1 MATGNRTLKL
11 SILADVDDL
20 KKKLGEADKA
30 VENNSSKIADFGKKA
45 ALAFAA
51 VGAAATAF
59 AIQAVKNAAQ
69 DEAAQR
75 KLEETI
81 RASTKATE
89 AQTKAVADYIDQ
101 TSIAVGITDDELRP
115 AFSRLV
121 RSTNDVEEAQ
131 KLLNLALDITA
142 ATGKPLEAVT
152 NALGK
157 AYDGNLTSL
166 GRLGL
171 GIDQSILKTK
181 DFDLVY
187 KNLAGTFG
195 NFAENEAQTTEAQF
209 RRIQI
214 AIDEAKE
221 TIGAALLPILETLLK
236 YITTFIIPLFDKM
249 SDALAGKN
257 GFGGSMSQVISII
270 RSVAIPV
277 FDAMKVAFDQIKKT
291 VDENREGLQDFI
303 DIAKALAPIF
313 GTVLVEGIK
322 IAVAQIS
329 ILIDVLGKVAS
340 IIKDILNGVINQIN
354 LVIRGINL
362 IKPGQD
368 IPYIGNI
375 GTATASTSSYRAGE
389 RGLPTISTATAQTQ
403 PTVINNISVQAIDP
417 EGAARAVQKVL
428 VDSSAR
434 STPTFG
440 GGFGIV
446 FQ

>member
-11 SILADVDDL
+11 SILADVDEL
-20 KKKLGEADKA
+20 KKSLGDANKSVESSADKI
-30 VENNSSKIADFGKKA
+30 SDFGKKA

-59 AIQAVKNAAQ
+59 AVQAVKNAAQ

-89 AQTKAVADYIDQ
+89 AQTKAVANYIDE
-101 TSIAVGITDDELRP
+101 TSIAIGITDDELRP
-115 AFSRLV
+115 AFARLV

-187 KNLAGTFG
+187 KDLARTFG
-195 NFAENEAQTTEAQF
+195 NFAENEAETTEAQF

-221 TIGAALLPILETLLK
+221 SIGAALLPAVNQLTAFLLASAVPALNQFIAGLTGSGLAADEAETSAFNFGESIRTAGLK
-236 YITTFIIPLFDKM
+236 IIEAKDTLIEIGKVIAFVFVATKVYEYITALTALVATFKAIQAAATAAGVAGAFATGGINIAAGAV
-249 SDALAGKN
+249 ALAGAGIATGIAN
-257 GFGGSMSQVISII
+257 SAISGGN
-270 RSVAIPV
+270 A
-277 FDAMKVAFDQIKKT
+277 
-291 VDENREGLQDFI
+291 
-303 DIAKALAPIF
+303 
-313 GTVLVEGIK
+313 
-322 IAVAQIS
+322 
-329 ILIDVLGKVAS
+329 
-340 IIKDILNGVINQIN
+340 
-354 LVIRGINL
+354 
-362 IKPGQD
+362 
-368 IPYIGNI
+368 
-375 GTATASTSSYRAGE
+375 ATNMGA
-389 RGLPTISTATAQTQ
+389 STATAAQLAAGAARAGT
-403 PTVINNISVQAIDP
+403 TVNNITVQAVDS
-417 EGAARAVQKVL
+417 EGAARAVAKVL
-428 VDSSAR
+428 NNSASR
-434 STPTFG
+434 SVPQLYNNGIKG
-440 GGFGIV
+440 G
-446 FQ
+446 

>member
-11 SILADVDDL
+11 SILADVDEL
-20 KKKLGEADKA
+20 KKSLGDANKSVESSADKI
-30 VENNSSKIADFGKKA
+30 SDFGKKA

-59 AIQAVKNAAQ
+59 AVQAVKNAAQ

-89 AQTKAVADYIDQ
+89 AQTKAVGNYIDA

-121 RSTNDVEEAQ
+121 RSTNDVQEAQ

-142 ATGKPLEAVT
+142 ATGKPLEAVA

-195 NFAENEAQTTEAQF
+195 NFAENEAKTTEAQF

-221 TIGAALLPILETLLK
+221 SIGAALLPAVNQLTGFLLASAVPALNQFIAGLTGSGLAADEAQTSAFNFGESIRNAGIKIIEAKDTLIEIGK
-236 YITTFIIPLFDKM
+236 VIAFVFVATKVYEYITALTALVATFRAIQAAATAAGVAGAFATGGINIAAGAV
-249 SDALAGKN
+249 ALAGAGIATGIAN
-257 GFGGSMSQVISII
+257 SAISGGN
-270 RSVAIPV
+270 A
-277 FDAMKVAFDQIKKT
+277 
-291 VDENREGLQDFI
+291 
-303 DIAKALAPIF
+303 
-313 GTVLVEGIK
+313 
-322 IAVAQIS
+322 
-329 ILIDVLGKVAS
+329 
-340 IIKDILNGVINQIN
+340 
-354 LVIRGINL
+354 
-362 IKPGQD
+362 
-368 IPYIGNI
+368 
-375 GTATASTSSYRAGE
+375 ATNMGA
-389 RGLPTISTATAQTQ
+389 STATAAQLAAGAARAGT
-403 PTVINNISVQAIDP
+403 TVNNITVQAVDS
-417 EGAARAVQKVL
+417 EGAARAVAKVL
-428 VDSSAR
+428 NNSASR
-434 STPTFG
+434 SVPQLYNN
-440 GGFGIV
+440 GIKGN
-446 FQ
+446 

>member
-11 SILADVDDL
+11 SILADVDEL
-20 KKKLGEADKA
+20 KKSLGDANKSVESSADKI
-30 VENNSSKIADFGKKA
+30 SDFGKKA

-59 AIQAVKNAAQ
+59 AVQAVKNAAQ

-89 AQTKAVADYIDQ
+89 AQTKAVANYIDE
-101 TSIAVGITDDELRP
+101 TSIAIGITDDELRP
-115 AFSRLV
+115 AFARLV

-187 KNLAGTFG
+187 KDLARTFG
-195 NFAENEAQTTEAQF
+195 NFAENEAETTEAQF

-221 TIGAALLPILETLLK
+221 SIGAALLPAVNQLTAFLLASAVPALNQFIAGLTGSGLAADEAETSAFNFGESIRTAGLK
-236 YITTFIIPLFDKM
+236 IIEAKDTLIEIGKVIAFVFVATKVYEYITALTALVATFRAIQAAATAAGVAGAFATGGINIAAGAV
-249 SDALAGKN
+249 ALAGAGIATGIAN
-257 GFGGSMSQVISII
+257 SAISGGN
-270 RSVAIPV
+270 A
-277 FDAMKVAFDQIKKT
+277 
-291 VDENREGLQDFI
+291 
-303 DIAKALAPIF
+303 
-313 GTVLVEGIK
+313 
-322 IAVAQIS
+322 
-329 ILIDVLGKVAS
+329 
-340 IIKDILNGVINQIN
+340 
-354 LVIRGINL
+354 
-362 IKPGQD
+362 
-368 IPYIGNI
+368 
-375 GTATASTSSYRAGE
+375 ATNMGA
-389 RGLPTISTATAQTQ
+389 STATAAQLAAGAARAGT
-403 PTVINNISVQAIDP
+403 TVNNITVQAVDS
-417 EGAARAVQKVL
+417 EGAARAVAKVL
-428 VDSSAR
+428 NNSASR
-434 STPTFG
+434 SVPQLYNNGIKG
-440 GGFGIV
+440 G
-446 FQ
+446 

>member
-11 SILADVDDL
+11 SILADVDEL
-20 KKKLGEADKA
+20 KKSLGDANKS
-30 VENNSSKIADFGKKA
+30 VESSASKISDFGKKA

-59 AIQAVKNAAQ
+59 AVQAVKNAAQ

-89 AQTKAVADYIDQ
+89 AQTRAVGDYIDA

-121 RSTNDVEEAQ
+121 RSTNDVQEAQ

-166 GRLGL
+166 ARLGL

-195 NFAENEAQTTEAQF
+195 NFAENEAKTTEAQF

-221 TIGAALLPILETLLK
+221 SIGAALLPAVNQLTGFLLASAVPALNQFIAGLTGSGLAADEAETSAFNFGESIRNAGIKIIEAKDTLIEIGK
-236 YITTFIIPLFDKM
+236 VIAFVFVATKVYEYITALTALVATFRAIQAAATAAGVAGAFATGGINIAAGAV
-249 SDALAGKN
+249 ALAGAGIATGIANSAISGGDAAKN
-257 GFGGSMSQVISII
+257 MG
-270 RSVAIPV
+270 A
-277 FDAMKVAFDQIKKT
+277 
-291 VDENREGLQDFI
+291 
-303 DIAKALAPIF
+303 
-313 GTVLVEGIK
+313 
-322 IAVAQIS
+322 
-329 ILIDVLGKVAS
+329 
-340 IIKDILNGVINQIN
+340 
-354 LVIRGINL
+354 
-362 IKPGQD
+362 
-368 IPYIGNI
+368 
-375 GTATASTSSYRAGE
+375 
-389 RGLPTISTATAQTQ
+389 STATAAQLAAGAARAGT
-403 PTVINNISVQAIDP
+403 TVNNITVQAIDS
-417 EGAARAVQKVL
+417 EGAARAVAKAL
-428 VDSSAR
+428 NDSASRSVPQLYNSGITRAR
-434 STPTFG
+434 
-440 GGFGIV
+440 
-446 FQ
+446 

>member
-11 SILADVDDL
+11 SILADVDEL
-20 KKKLGEADKA
+20 KKGLGEANKS
-30 VENNSSKIADFGKKA
+30 VESSADKIADFGKKA
-45 ALAFAA
+45 ALAFLA
-51 VGAAATAF
+51 VGTAATAF
-59 AIQAVKNAAQ
+59 AVQAVKNASQ

-89 AQTKAVADYIDQ
+89 AQTKAVANYIDE

-195 NFAENEAQTTEAQF
+195 SFAENEAQTTEAQF

-221 TIGAALLPILETLLK
+221 SIGAALLPAVNQLTAFLLASAVPALNQFIAGLTGSGLAADEAETSAFNFGESIRSAGIK
-236 YITTFIIPLFDKM
+236 IIEAKDQIIEIGKVIAFVFVTSKIYSYITALTAMVAAFRAIQVAATAAGVAGAFATGGVNIAAGAV
-249 SDALAGKN
+249 ALAGAGIATGIAN
-257 GFGGSMSQVISII
+257 SAVSGGNAAANM
-270 RSVAIPV
+270 
-277 FDAMKVAFDQIKKT
+277 
-291 VDENREGLQDFI
+291 G
-303 DIAKALAPIF
+303 
-313 GTVLVEGIK
+313 
-322 IAVAQIS
+322 
-329 ILIDVLGKVAS
+329 AS
-340 IIKDILNGVINQIN
+340 
-354 LVIRGINL
+354 
-362 IKPGQD
+362 
-368 IPYIGNI
+368 
-375 GTATASTSSYRAGE
+375 TASAAQLAAGAARAG
-389 RGLPTISTATAQTQ
+389 T
-403 PTVINNISVQAIDP
+403 TVNNITVQSVDS
-417 EGAARAVQKVL
+417 EGAARAVAKVL
-428 VDSSAR
+428 NDSASRSVPQLYNSGITRAR
-434 STPTFG
+434 
-440 GGFGIV
+440 
-446 FQ
+446 

>member
-11 SILADVDDL
+11 SILADVDEL
-20 KKKLGEADKA
+20 KKSLGDANKS
-30 VENNSSKIADFGKKA
+30 VESSASKISDFGKKA

-59 AIQAVKNAAQ
+59 AVQAVKNAAQ

-89 AQTKAVADYIDQ
+89 AQTRAVGDYIDA

-195 NFAENEAQTTEAQF
+195 NFAENEAKTTEAQF

-221 TIGAALLPILETLLK
+221 SIGAALLPAVNQLTGFLLASAVPALNQFIAGLTGSGLAADEAETSAFNFGESIRNAGIKIIEAKDTLIEIGK
-236 YITTFIIPLFDKM
+236 VIAFVFVATKVYEYITALTALVATFRAIQAAATAAGVAGAFATGGINIAAGAV
-249 SDALAGKN
+249 ALAGAGIATGIANSAISGGDAAKN
-257 GFGGSMSQVISII
+257 MG
-270 RSVAIPV
+270 A
-277 FDAMKVAFDQIKKT
+277 
-291 VDENREGLQDFI
+291 
-303 DIAKALAPIF
+303 
-313 GTVLVEGIK
+313 
-322 IAVAQIS
+322 
-329 ILIDVLGKVAS
+329 
-340 IIKDILNGVINQIN
+340 
-354 LVIRGINL
+354 
-362 IKPGQD
+362 
-368 IPYIGNI
+368 
-375 GTATASTSSYRAGE
+375 
-389 RGLPTISTATAQTQ
+389 STATAAQL
-403 PTVINNISVQAIDP
+403 AA
-417 EGAARAVQKVL
+417 GAARAGTTVNNITVQSVDAEGSARAVAKVL
-428 VDSSAR
+428 NDSASR
-434 STPTFG
+434 STPQLYNS
-440 GGFGIV
+440 GITRAR
-446 FQ
+446 

>member
-11 SILADVDDL
+11 SILADVDEL
-20 KKKLGEADKA
+20 KKSLGDANKS
-30 VENNSSKIADFGKKA
+30 VESSASKISDFGKKA

-59 AIQAVKNAAQ
+59 AVQAVKNAAQ

-89 AQTKAVADYIDQ
+89 AQTRAVGDYIDA

-121 RSTNDVEEAQ
+121 RSTNDVQEAQ

-181 DFDLVY
+181 DFDLIY

-195 NFAENEAQTTEAQF
+195 NFAENEAKTTEAQF

-221 TIGAALLPILETLLK
+221 SIGAALLPAVNQLTGFLLASAVPALNQFIAGLTGSGLAADEAETSAFNFGESIRNAGIKIIEAKDTLIEIGK
-236 YITTFIIPLFDKM
+236 VIAFVFVATKVYEYITALTALVATFRAIQAAATAAGVAGAFATGGINIAAGAV
-249 SDALAGKN
+249 ALAGAGIATGIAN
-257 GFGGSMSQVISII
+257 SAISGGN
-270 RSVAIPV
+270 A
-277 FDAMKVAFDQIKKT
+277 
-291 VDENREGLQDFI
+291 
-303 DIAKALAPIF
+303 
-313 GTVLVEGIK
+313 
-322 IAVAQIS
+322 
-329 ILIDVLGKVAS
+329 
-340 IIKDILNGVINQIN
+340 
-354 LVIRGINL
+354 
-362 IKPGQD
+362 
-368 IPYIGNI
+368 
-375 GTATASTSSYRAGE
+375 ATNMGA
-389 RGLPTISTATAQTQ
+389 STATAAQ
-403 PTVINNISVQAIDP
+403 IAA
-417 EGAARAVQKVL
+417 GAARMFRLTLRERTGLEPQALEANTVNGPPVNP
-428 VDSSAR
+428 A
-434 STPTFG
+434 P
-440 GGFGIV
+440 
-446 FQ
+446 

>member
-11 SILADVDDL
+11 SILADVDEL
-20 KKKLGEADKA
+20 KKSLGDANKSVESSADKI
-30 VENNSSKIADFGKKA
+30 SDFGKKA

-59 AIQAVKNAAQ
+59 AVQAVKNAAQ

-89 AQTKAVADYIDQ
+89 AQTKAVANYIDE
-101 TSIAVGITDDELRP
+101 TSIAIGITDDELRP
-115 AFSRLV
+115 AFARLV

-142 ATGKPLEAVT
+142 ATGKPLEAIT

-187 KNLAGTFG
+187 KDLARTFG
-195 NFAENEAQTTEAQF
+195 NFAENEAETTEAQF

-221 TIGAALLPILETLLK
+221 SIGAALLPAVNQLTAFLLASAVPALNQFIAGLTGSGLAADEAETSAFNFGESIRTAGLK
-236 YITTFIIPLFDKM
+236 IIEAKDTLIEIGKVIAFVFVATKVYEYITALTALVATFRAIQAAATAAGVAGAFATGGINIAAGAV
-249 SDALAGKN
+249 ALAGAGIATGIAN
-257 GFGGSMSQVISII
+257 SAISGGN
-270 RSVAIPV
+270 A
-277 FDAMKVAFDQIKKT
+277 
-291 VDENREGLQDFI
+291 
-303 DIAKALAPIF
+303 
-313 GTVLVEGIK
+313 
-322 IAVAQIS
+322 
-329 ILIDVLGKVAS
+329 
-340 IIKDILNGVINQIN
+340 
-354 LVIRGINL
+354 
-362 IKPGQD
+362 
-368 IPYIGNI
+368 
-375 GTATASTSSYRAGE
+375 ATNMGA
-389 RGLPTISTATAQTQ
+389 STATAAQLAAGAARAGT
-403 PTVINNISVQAIDP
+403 TVNNITVQAVDS
-417 EGAARAVQKVL
+417 EGAARAVAKVL
-428 VDSSAR
+428 NQSASR
-434 STPTFG
+434 SVPQLYNNGIKG
-440 GGFGIV
+440 G
-446 FQ
+446 

>member
-11 SILADVDDL
+11 SILADVDEL
-20 KKKLGEADKA
+20 KKSLGDANKSVESSAD
-30 VENNSSKIADFGKKA
+30 KIADFGKKA

-59 AIQAVKNAAQ
+59 AVQAVKNAAQ

-89 AQTKAVADYIDQ
+89 AQTKAVANYIDE
-101 TSIAVGITDDELRP
+101 TSIAIGITDDELRP
-115 AFSRLV
+115 AFARLV

-187 KNLAGTFG
+187 KDLARTFG
-195 NFAENEAQTTEAQF
+195 NFAENEAKTTEAQF

-221 TIGAALLPILETLLK
+221 SIGAALLPAVNQLTAFLLASAVPALNQFIAGLTGSGLAADEAETSAFNFGESIRTAGLK
-236 YITTFIIPLFDKM
+236 IIEAKDTLIEIGKVIAFVFVATKVYEYITALTALVATFRAIQAAATAAGVAGAFATGGINIAAGAV
-249 SDALAGKN
+249 ALAGAGIATGIAN
-257 GFGGSMSQVISII
+257 SAISGGN
-270 RSVAIPV
+270 A
-277 FDAMKVAFDQIKKT
+277 
-291 VDENREGLQDFI
+291 
-303 DIAKALAPIF
+303 
-313 GTVLVEGIK
+313 
-322 IAVAQIS
+322 
-329 ILIDVLGKVAS
+329 
-340 IIKDILNGVINQIN
+340 
-354 LVIRGINL
+354 
-362 IKPGQD
+362 
-368 IPYIGNI
+368 
-375 GTATASTSSYRAGE
+375 ATNMGA
-389 RGLPTISTATAQTQ
+389 STATAAQLAAGAARAGT
-403 PTVINNISVQAIDP
+403 TVNNITVQAVDS
-417 EGAARAVQKVL
+417 EGAARAVAKVL
-428 VDSSAR
+428 NNSASR
-434 STPTFG
+434 SVPQLYNNGIKG
-440 GGFGIV
+440 G
-446 FQ
+446 

>member
-11 SILADVDDL
+11 SILADVDEL
-20 KKKLGEADKA
+20 KKSLGDANKSVESSAD
-30 VENNSSKIADFGKKA
+30 KIADFGKKA

-59 AIQAVKNAAQ
+59 AVQAVKNAAQ

-89 AQTKAVADYIDQ
+89 AQTRAVGDYIDA

-121 RSTNDVEEAQ
+121 RSTNDVQEAQ

-195 NFAENEAQTTEAQF
+195 NFAENEAKTTEAQF

-221 TIGAALLPILETLLK
+221 SIGAALLPAVNQLTGFLLTSAVPALNQFIAGLTGSGLAADEAETSAFNFGESIRNAGIKIIEAKDTLIEIGK
-236 YITTFIIPLFDKM
+236 VIAFVFVATKVYEYITALTALVATFRAIQAAATAAGVAGAFATGGINIAAGAV
-249 SDALAGKN
+249 ALAGAGIATGIAN
-257 GFGGSMSQVISII
+257 SAISGGN
-270 RSVAIPV
+270 A
-277 FDAMKVAFDQIKKT
+277 
-291 VDENREGLQDFI
+291 
-303 DIAKALAPIF
+303 
-313 GTVLVEGIK
+313 
-322 IAVAQIS
+322 
-329 ILIDVLGKVAS
+329 
-340 IIKDILNGVINQIN
+340 
-354 LVIRGINL
+354 
-362 IKPGQD
+362 
-368 IPYIGNI
+368 
-375 GTATASTSSYRAGE
+375 ATNMGA
-389 RGLPTISTATAQTQ
+389 STATAAQ
-403 PTVINNISVQAIDP
+403 IAA
-417 EGAARAVQKVL
+417 GAARAGTTVNNITVQS
-428 VDSSAR
+428 VDPEGSAR
-434 STPTFG
+434 AVAKVINQSSSRSVPQLYNS
-440 GGFGIV
+440 GITRAR
-446 FQ
+446 

>member
-1 MATGNRTLKL
+1 MATGTRTLKL
-11 SILADVDDL
+11 SILADVDEL
-20 KKKLGEADKA
+20 KKSLGDANKSVESSADKI
-30 VENNSSKIADFGKKA
+30 SDFGKKA

-59 AIQAVKNAAQ
+59 AVQAVKNAAQ

-89 AQTKAVADYIDQ
+89 AQTKAVANYIDE
-101 TSIAVGITDDELRP
+101 TSIAIGITDDELRP
-115 AFSRLV
+115 AFARLV

-187 KNLAGTFG
+187 KDLARTFG
-195 NFAENEAQTTEAQF
+195 NFAENEAETTEAQF

-221 TIGAALLPILETLLK
+221 SIGAALLPAVNQLTAFLLASAVPALNQFIAGLTGSGLAADEAETSAFNFGESIRTAGLK
-236 YITTFIIPLFDKM
+236 IIEAKDTLIEIGKVIAFVFVATKVYEYITALTALVATFRAIQAAATAAGVAGAFATGGINIAAGAV
-249 SDALAGKN
+249 ALAGAGIATGIAN
-257 GFGGSMSQVISII
+257 SAISGGN
-270 RSVAIPV
+270 A
-277 FDAMKVAFDQIKKT
+277 
-291 VDENREGLQDFI
+291 
-303 DIAKALAPIF
+303 
-313 GTVLVEGIK
+313 
-322 IAVAQIS
+322 
-329 ILIDVLGKVAS
+329 
-340 IIKDILNGVINQIN
+340 
-354 LVIRGINL
+354 
-362 IKPGQD
+362 
-368 IPYIGNI
+368 
-375 GTATASTSSYRAGE
+375 ATNMGA
-389 RGLPTISTATAQTQ
+389 STATAAQLAAGAARAGT
-403 PTVINNISVQAIDP
+403 TVNNITVQAVDS
-417 EGAARAVQKVL
+417 EGAARAVAKVL
-428 VDSSAR
+428 NNSASR
-434 STPTFG
+434 SVPQLYNNGIKG
-440 GGFGIV
+440 G
-446 FQ
+446 

>member
-11 SILADVDDL
+11 SILADVDEL
-20 KKKLGEADKA
+20 KKSLGDANKS
-30 VENNSSKIADFGKKA
+30 VESSASKIADFGKKA

-59 AIQAVKNAAQ
+59 AVQAVKNAAQ

-89 AQTKAVADYIDQ
+89 AQTRAVGDYIDA

-121 RSTNDVEEAQ
+121 RSTNDVQEAQ

-195 NFAENEAQTTEAQF
+195 NFAENEAKTTEAQF

-221 TIGAALLPILETLLK
+221 SIGAALLPAVNQLTGFLLESAVPALNQFIAGLTGSGLAADEAETSAFNFGESIRNAGIKIIEAKDTLIEIGK
-236 YITTFIIPLFDKM
+236 VIAFVFVATKVYEYITALTALVATFRAIQAAATAAGVAGAFATGGINIAAGAV
-249 SDALAGKN
+249 ALAGAGIATGIAN
-257 GFGGSMSQVISII
+257 SAISGGN
-270 RSVAIPV
+270 A
-277 FDAMKVAFDQIKKT
+277 
-291 VDENREGLQDFI
+291 
-303 DIAKALAPIF
+303 
-313 GTVLVEGIK
+313 
-322 IAVAQIS
+322 
-329 ILIDVLGKVAS
+329 
-340 IIKDILNGVINQIN
+340 
-354 LVIRGINL
+354 
-362 IKPGQD
+362 
-368 IPYIGNI
+368 
-375 GTATASTSSYRAGE
+375 ATNMGA
-389 RGLPTISTATAQTQ
+389 STATAAQ
-403 PTVINNISVQAIDP
+403 IAA
-417 EGAARAVQKVL
+417 GAARAGTTVNNITVQS
-428 VDSSAR
+428 VDPEGSAR
-434 STPTFG
+434 AVAKVINQSSSRSVPQLYNS
-440 GGFGIV
+440 GITRAR
-446 FQ
+446 

>member
-1 MATGNRTLKL
+1 MASRTLTV
-11 SILADVDDL
+11 SLAADIDNL
-20 KKKLGEADKA
+20 KKGLDDANKVVD
-30 VENNSSKIADFGKKA
+30 NSAKQIGDFAKKA

-89 AQTKAVADYIDQ
+89 AQTKAVANYIDQ

-166 GRLGL
+166 SRLGL

-221 TIGAALLPILETLLK
+221 SIGAALLPAVNQLTSFLLTSAVPALNQFIAGLTGSGLAADEAETSAFNFGESIRNAGLK
-236 YITTFIIPLFDKM
+236 IIEAKDTLIEIGKVIAFVFVTSKIYTYITALTALVAAFRAIQAAATAAGIAGAFATGGVNIAAGAV
-249 SDALAGKN
+249 ALAGAGIATGIAN
-257 GFGGSMSQVISII
+257 SAISGGN
-270 RSVAIPV
+270 A
-277 FDAMKVAFDQIKKT
+277 
-291 VDENREGLQDFI
+291 
-303 DIAKALAPIF
+303 
-313 GTVLVEGIK
+313 
-322 IAVAQIS
+322 
-329 ILIDVLGKVAS
+329 AS
-340 IIKDILNGVINQIN
+340 NMG
-354 LVIRGINL
+354 
-362 IKPGQD
+362 
-368 IPYIGNI
+368 
-375 GTATASTSSYRAGE
+375 A
-389 RGLPTISTATAQTQ
+389 STATAAQLAAGAARAGT
-403 PTVINNISVQAIDP
+403 TVNNITVQSVDS
-417 EGAARAVQKVL
+417 EGAARAVAKVL
-428 VDSSAR
+428 NDSASRSVPQLYNSGITRAR
-434 STPTFG
+434 
-440 GGFGIV
+440 
-446 FQ
+446 

>member
-11 SILADVDDL
+11 SILADVDEL
-20 KKKLGEADKA
+20 KKSLGDANKSVESSAD
-30 VENNSSKIADFGKKA
+30 KIADFGKKA

-59 AIQAVKNAAQ
+59 AVQAVKNAAQ

-89 AQTKAVADYIDQ
+89 AQTRAVGDYIDA

-121 RSTNDVEEAQ
+121 RSTNDVQEAQ

-195 NFAENEAQTTEAQF
+195 NFAENEAKTTEAQF

-221 TIGAALLPILETLLK
+221 SIGAALLPAVNQLTGFLLASAVPALNQFIAGLTGSGLAADEAETSAFNFGESIRNAGIKIIEAKDTLIEIGK
-236 YITTFIIPLFDKM
+236 VIAFVFVATKVYEYITALTALVATFRAIQAAATAAGVAGAFATGGINIAAGAV
-249 SDALAGKN
+249 ALAGAGIATGIAN
-257 GFGGSMSQVISII
+257 SAISGGN
-270 RSVAIPV
+270 A
-277 FDAMKVAFDQIKKT
+277 
-291 VDENREGLQDFI
+291 
-303 DIAKALAPIF
+303 
-313 GTVLVEGIK
+313 
-322 IAVAQIS
+322 
-329 ILIDVLGKVAS
+329 
-340 IIKDILNGVINQIN
+340 
-354 LVIRGINL
+354 
-362 IKPGQD
+362 
-368 IPYIGNI
+368 
-375 GTATASTSSYRAGE
+375 ATNMGA
-389 RGLPTISTATAQTQ
+389 STATAAQ
-403 PTVINNISVQAIDP
+403 IAA
-417 EGAARAVQKVL
+417 GAARAGTTVNNITVQS
-428 VDSSAR
+428 VDPEGSAR
-434 STPTFG
+434 AVAKVINQSSSRSVPQLYNS
-440 GGFGIV
+440 GITRAR
-446 FQ
+446 

>member
-11 SILADVDDL
+11 SILADVDEL
-20 KKKLGEADKA
+20 KKSLGDANKS
-30 VENNSSKIADFGKKA
+30 VESSASKISDFGKKA

-59 AIQAVKNAAQ
+59 AVQAVKNAAQ

-89 AQTKAVADYIDQ
+89 AQTRAVGDYIDA

-121 RSTNDVEEAQ
+121 RSTNDVQEAQ

-195 NFAENEAQTTEAQF
+195 NFAENEAKTTEAQF

-221 TIGAALLPILETLLK
+221 SIGAALLPAVNQLTGFLLASAVPALNQFIAGLTGSGLAADEAETSAFNFGESIRNAGIKIIEAKDTLIEIGK
-236 YITTFIIPLFDKM
+236 VIAFVFVATKVYEYITALTALVATFRAIQAAATAAGVAGAFATGGINIAAGAV
-249 SDALAGKN
+249 ALAGAGIATGIAN
-257 GFGGSMSQVISII
+257 SAISGGN
-270 RSVAIPV
+270 A
-277 FDAMKVAFDQIKKT
+277 
-291 VDENREGLQDFI
+291 
-303 DIAKALAPIF
+303 
-313 GTVLVEGIK
+313 
-322 IAVAQIS
+322 
-329 ILIDVLGKVAS
+329 
-340 IIKDILNGVINQIN
+340 
-354 LVIRGINL
+354 
-362 IKPGQD
+362 
-368 IPYIGNI
+368 
-375 GTATASTSSYRAGE
+375 ATNMGA
-389 RGLPTISTATAQTQ
+389 STATAAQLATGAARAGT
-403 PTVINNISVQAIDP
+403 TVNNITVQAVDS
-417 EGAARAVQKVL
+417 EGAARAVAKVL
-428 VDSSAR
+428 NQSASR
-434 STPTFG
+434 SVPQLYNS
-440 GGFGIV
+440 GITRAR
-446 FQ
+446 

>member
-11 SILADVDDL
+11 SILADVDEL
-20 KKKLGEADKA
+20 KKSLGDANKS
-30 VENNSSKIADFGKKA
+30 VESSASKISDFGKKA

-59 AIQAVKNAAQ
+59 AVQAVKNAAQ

-89 AQTKAVADYIDQ
+89 AQTRAVGDYIDA

-121 RSTNDVEEAQ
+121 RSTNDVQEAQ

-195 NFAENEAQTTEAQF
+195 NFAENEAKTTEAQF

-221 TIGAALLPILETLLK
+221 SIGAALLPAVNQLTGFLLASAVPALNQFIAGLTGSGLAADEAETSAFNFGESIRNAGIKIIEAKDTLIEIGK
-236 YITTFIIPLFDKM
+236 VIAFVFVATKVYEYITALTALVATFRAIQAAATAAGVAGAFATGGINIAAGAV
-249 SDALAGKN
+249 ALAGAGIATGIANSAISGGDAAKN
-257 GFGGSMSQVISII
+257 MG
-270 RSVAIPV
+270 A
-277 FDAMKVAFDQIKKT
+277 
-291 VDENREGLQDFI
+291 
-303 DIAKALAPIF
+303 
-313 GTVLVEGIK
+313 
-322 IAVAQIS
+322 
-329 ILIDVLGKVAS
+329 
-340 IIKDILNGVINQIN
+340 
-354 LVIRGINL
+354 
-362 IKPGQD
+362 
-368 IPYIGNI
+368 
-375 GTATASTSSYRAGE
+375 
-389 RGLPTISTATAQTQ
+389 STATAAQLAAGAARAGT
-403 PTVINNISVQAIDP
+403 TVNNITVQAVDS
-417 EGAARAVQKVL
+417 EGAARAVAKVINQ
-428 VDSSAR
+428 SSSRSVPQLYNSGITRAR
-434 STPTFG
+434 
-440 GGFGIV
+440 
-446 FQ
+446 

>member
-11 SILADVDDL
+11 SILADVDEL
-20 KKKLGEADKA
+20 KKSLGDANKS
-30 VENNSSKIADFGKKA
+30 VESSASKISDFGKKA

-59 AIQAVKNAAQ
+59 AVQAVKNAAQ

-89 AQTKAVADYIDQ
+89 AQTRAVGDYIDA

-121 RSTNDVEEAQ
+121 RSTNDVQEAQ

-195 NFAENEAQTTEAQF
+195 NFAENEAKTTEAQF

-221 TIGAALLPILETLLK
+221 SIGAALLPAVNQLTGFLLASAVPALNQFIAGLTGSGLAADEAETSAFNFGESIRNAGIKIIEAKDTLIEIGK
-236 YITTFIIPLFDKM
+236 VIAFVFVATKVYEYITALTALVATFRAIQAAATAAGVAGAFATGGINIAAGAV
-249 SDALAGKN
+249 ALAGAGIATGIAN
-257 GFGGSMSQVISII
+257 SAISGGN
-270 RSVAIPV
+270 A
-277 FDAMKVAFDQIKKT
+277 
-291 VDENREGLQDFI
+291 
-303 DIAKALAPIF
+303 
-313 GTVLVEGIK
+313 
-322 IAVAQIS
+322 
-329 ILIDVLGKVAS
+329 
-340 IIKDILNGVINQIN
+340 
-354 LVIRGINL
+354 
-362 IKPGQD
+362 
-368 IPYIGNI
+368 
-375 GTATASTSSYRAGE
+375 ATNMGA
-389 RGLPTISTATAQTQ
+389 STATAAQ
-403 PTVINNISVQAIDP
+403 IAA
-417 EGAARAVQKVL
+417 GAARAGTTVNNITVQS
-428 VDSSAR
+428 VDPEGSAR
-434 STPTFG
+434 AVAKVINQSSSRSVPQLYNS
-440 GGFGIV
+440 GITRAR
-446 FQ
+446 

>member
-11 SILADVDDL
+11 SILADVDEL
-20 KKKLGEADKA
+20 KKSLGDANKS
-30 VENNSSKIADFGKKA
+30 VESSASKISDFGKKA

-59 AIQAVKNAAQ
+59 AVQAVKNAAQ

-89 AQTKAVADYIDQ
+89 AQTKAVGDYIDA

-121 RSTNDVEEAQ
+121 RSTNDVQEAQ

-195 NFAENEAQTTEAQF
+195 NFAENEAKTTEAQF

-221 TIGAALLPILETLLK
+221 SIGAALLPAVNQLTAFLLASAVPALNQFIAGLTGSGLAAGEAETSAFNFGESIRNAGIKIVEAKDTLIEIGK
-236 YITTFIIPLFDKM
+236 VIAFVFVATKVYEYITALTALVAAFRAIQAAATAAGVAGAFATGGVNIAAGAV
-249 SDALAGKN
+249 ALAGAGIATGIANSAISGGDAAKN
-257 GFGGSMSQVISII
+257 MG
-270 RSVAIPV
+270 A
-277 FDAMKVAFDQIKKT
+277 
-291 VDENREGLQDFI
+291 
-303 DIAKALAPIF
+303 
-313 GTVLVEGIK
+313 
-322 IAVAQIS
+322 
-329 ILIDVLGKVAS
+329 
-340 IIKDILNGVINQIN
+340 
-354 LVIRGINL
+354 
-362 IKPGQD
+362 
-368 IPYIGNI
+368 
-375 GTATASTSSYRAGE
+375 
-389 RGLPTISTATAQTQ
+389 STATAAQL
-403 PTVINNISVQAIDP
+403 AA
-417 EGAARAVQKVL
+417 GAARAGTTVNNITVQSVDAEGSARAVAKVL
-428 VDSSAR
+428 NDSASRSIPQLYNNGITRAR
-434 STPTFG
+434 
-440 GGFGIV
+440 
-446 FQ
+446 

>member
-11 SILADVDDL
+11 SILADVDEL
-20 KKKLGEADKA
+20 KKSLGDANKS
-30 VENNSSKIADFGKKA
+30 VESSASKISDFGKKA

-59 AIQAVKNAAQ
+59 AVQAVKNAAQ

-89 AQTKAVADYIDQ
+89 AQTRAVGDYIDA

-121 RSTNDVEEAQ
+121 RSTNDVQEAQ

-195 NFAENEAQTTEAQF
+195 NFAENEAKTTEAQF

-221 TIGAALLPILETLLK
+221 SIGAALLPAVNQLTGFLLASAVPALNQFIAGLTGSGLAADEAETSAFNFGESIRNAGIKIIEAKDTLIEIGK
-236 YITTFIIPLFDKM
+236 VIAFVFVATKVYEYITALTALVAAFRAIQAAATAAGVAGAFATGGINIAAGAV
-249 SDALAGKN
+249 ALAGAGIATGIANSAISGGDAAKN
-257 GFGGSMSQVISII
+257 MG
-270 RSVAIPV
+270 A
-277 FDAMKVAFDQIKKT
+277 
-291 VDENREGLQDFI
+291 
-303 DIAKALAPIF
+303 
-313 GTVLVEGIK
+313 
-322 IAVAQIS
+322 
-329 ILIDVLGKVAS
+329 
-340 IIKDILNGVINQIN
+340 
-354 LVIRGINL
+354 
-362 IKPGQD
+362 
-368 IPYIGNI
+368 
-375 GTATASTSSYRAGE
+375 
-389 RGLPTISTATAQTQ
+389 STATAAQLA
-403 PTVINNISVQAIDP
+403 S
-417 EGAARAVQKVL
+417 GAARAGTTVNNITVQS
-428 VDSSAR
+428 VDAEGSAR
-434 STPTFG
+434 AVAKVINQSSSRSVPQLYNS
-440 GGFGIV
+440 GITRAR
-446 FQ
+446 

>member
-11 SILADVDDL
+11 SILADVDEL
-20 KKKLGEADKA
+20 KKSLGDANKS
-30 VENNSSKIADFGKKA
+30 VESSASKISDFGKKA

-59 AIQAVKNAAQ
+59 AVQAVKNAAQ

-89 AQTKAVADYIDQ
+89 AQTRAVGDYIDA

-121 RSTNDVEEAQ
+121 RSTNDVQEAQ

-195 NFAENEAQTTEAQF
+195 NFAENEAKTTEAQF

-221 TIGAALLPILETLLK
+221 SIGAALLPAVNQLTGFLLASAVPALNQFIAGLTGSGLAADEAETSAFNFGESIRNAGIKIIEAKDTLIEIGK
-236 YITTFIIPLFDKM
+236 VIAFVFVATKVYEYITALTALVATFRAIQAAATAAGVAGAFATGGINIAAGAV
-249 SDALAGKN
+249 ALAGAGIATGIANSAISGGDAAKN
-257 GFGGSMSQVISII
+257 MG
-270 RSVAIPV
+270 A
-277 FDAMKVAFDQIKKT
+277 
-291 VDENREGLQDFI
+291 
-303 DIAKALAPIF
+303 
-313 GTVLVEGIK
+313 
-322 IAVAQIS
+322 
-329 ILIDVLGKVAS
+329 
-340 IIKDILNGVINQIN
+340 
-354 LVIRGINL
+354 
-362 IKPGQD
+362 
-368 IPYIGNI
+368 
-375 GTATASTSSYRAGE
+375 
-389 RGLPTISTATAQTQ
+389 STATAAQL
-403 PTVINNISVQAIDP
+403 AA
-417 EGAARAVQKVL
+417 GAARAGTTVNNITVQSVDAEGSARAVAKVL
-428 VDSSAR
+428 NDSASRSVPQLYNSGITRAR
-434 STPTFG
+434 
-440 GGFGIV
+440 
-446 FQ
+446 

>member
-11 SILADVDDL
+11 SILADVDEL
-20 KKKLGEADKA
+20 KKSLGDANKSVESSAD
-30 VENNSSKIADFGKKA
+30 KIADFGKKA

-59 AIQAVKNAAQ
+59 AVQAVKNAAQ

-89 AQTKAVADYIDQ
+89 AQTKAVANYIDE
-101 TSIAVGITDDELRP
+101 TSIAIGITDDELRP
-115 AFSRLV
+115 AFARLV

-187 KNLAGTFG
+187 KDLARTFG
-195 NFAENEAQTTEAQF
+195 NFAENEAETTEAQF

-221 TIGAALLPILETLLK
+221 SIGAALLPAVNQLTAFLLASAVPALNQFIAGLTGSGLAADEAETSAFNFGESIRTAGLK
-236 YITTFIIPLFDKM
+236 IIEAKDTLIEIGKVIAFVFVATKVYEYITALTALVATFRAIQAAATAAGVAGAFATGGVNIAAGAV
-249 SDALAGKN
+249 ALAGAGIATGIAN
-257 GFGGSMSQVISII
+257 SAISGGN
-270 RSVAIPV
+270 A
-277 FDAMKVAFDQIKKT
+277 
-291 VDENREGLQDFI
+291 
-303 DIAKALAPIF
+303 
-313 GTVLVEGIK
+313 
-322 IAVAQIS
+322 
-329 ILIDVLGKVAS
+329 
-340 IIKDILNGVINQIN
+340 
-354 LVIRGINL
+354 
-362 IKPGQD
+362 
-368 IPYIGNI
+368 
-375 GTATASTSSYRAGE
+375 ATNMGA
-389 RGLPTISTATAQTQ
+389 STATAAQLAAGAARAGT
-403 PTVINNISVQAIDP
+403 TVNNITVQAVDS
-417 EGAARAVQKVL
+417 EGAARAVAKVL
-428 VDSSAR
+428 NNSASR
-434 STPTFG
+434 SVPQLYNNGIKG
-440 GGFGIV
+440 G
-446 FQ
+446 

>member
-11 SILADVDDL
+11 SILADVDEL
-20 KKKLGEADKA
+20 KKSLGDA
-30 VENNSSKIADFGKKA
+30 NNSVESSASKIADFGKKA

-59 AIQAVKNAAQ
+59 AVQAVKNAAE

-81 RASTKATE
+81 RASTQATE
-89 AQTKAVADYIDQ
+89 AQTKAVGDYIDA

-121 RSTNDVEEAQ
+121 RSTNDVQQAQ

-166 GRLGL
+166 SRLGL

-187 KNLAGTFG
+187 NNLAGTFG
-195 NFAENEAQTTEAQF
+195 NFAENEAKTTEAQF

-221 TIGAALLPILETLLK
+221 SVGAALLPAVNQLTAFLLASAVPALNQFIAGLTGSGLAADQAETSAFRFGEQIKSTIEFVISMKNELIILGQIIATVFVASKVAAFITQIQVLTGAMVALNVASTTAAASTAAASAGAALK
-236 YITTFIIPLFDKM
+236 LGLPVVAAGAV
-249 SDALAGKN
+249 ALAAVGN
-257 GFGGSMSQVISII
+257 QAFTPTLPGGAVSTRGAPGQSII
-270 RSVAIPV
+270 NNITVQSV
-277 FDAMKVAFDQIKKT
+277 DA
-291 VDENREGLQDFI
+291 EGS
-303 DIAKALAPIF
+303 AR
-313 GTVLVEGIK
+313 
-322 IAVAQIS
+322 AVA
-329 ILIDVLGKVAS
+329 K
-340 IIKDILNGVINQIN
+340 VINQSSSRSVPQLYN
-354 LVIRGINL
+354 SGI
-362 IKPGQD
+362 
-368 IPYIGNI
+368 
-375 GTATASTSSYRAGE
+375 TRA
-389 RGLPTISTATAQTQ
+389 R
-403 PTVINNISVQAIDP
+403 
-417 EGAARAVQKVL
+417 
-428 VDSSAR
+428 
-434 STPTFG
+434 
-440 GGFGIV
+440 
-446 FQ
+446 

>member
-11 SILADVDDL
+11 SILADVDEL
-20 KKKLGEADKA
+20 KKSLGDANKS
-30 VENNSSKIADFGKKA
+30 VESSASKIADFGKKA

-59 AIQAVKNAAQ
+59 AVQAIKNAAQ

-89 AQTKAVADYIDQ
+89 AQTKAVGNYIDA

-121 RSTNDVEEAQ
+121 RSTNDVQEAQ

-195 NFAENEAQTTEAQF
+195 NFAENEAKTTEAQF

-221 TIGAALLPILETLLK
+221 SIGAALLPAVNQLTAFLLASAVPALNQFIAGLTGSGLAADEAETSAFNFGESIRNAGIKIIEAKDTLIEIGK
-236 YITTFIIPLFDKM
+236 VIAFVFVATKVYEYITALTALVAAFRAIQAAATAAGVAGAFATGGINIAAGAV
-249 SDALAGKN
+249 ALAGAGIATGIANSAISGGDAAKN
-257 GFGGSMSQVISII
+257 MG
-270 RSVAIPV
+270 A
-277 FDAMKVAFDQIKKT
+277 
-291 VDENREGLQDFI
+291 
-303 DIAKALAPIF
+303 
-313 GTVLVEGIK
+313 
-322 IAVAQIS
+322 
-329 ILIDVLGKVAS
+329 
-340 IIKDILNGVINQIN
+340 
-354 LVIRGINL
+354 
-362 IKPGQD
+362 
-368 IPYIGNI
+368 
-375 GTATASTSSYRAGE
+375 
-389 RGLPTISTATAQTQ
+389 STATAAQLAAGAARAGT
-403 PTVINNISVQAIDP
+403 TVNNITVQSVDS
-417 EGAARAVQKVL
+417 EGAARAVAKVL
-428 VDSSAR
+428 NDSASRSVPQLYNNGITRAR
-434 STPTFG
+434 
-440 GGFGIV
+440 
-446 FQ
+446 

>member
-11 SILADVDDL
+11 SILADVDEL
-20 KKKLGEADKA
+20 KKSLGDANKS
-30 VENNSSKIADFGKKA
+30 VESSASKIADFGKKA

-59 AIQAVKNAAQ
+59 AVQAVKNAAQ

-89 AQTKAVADYIDQ
+89 AQTKAVGNYIDA

-121 RSTNDVEEAQ
+121 RSTNDVQEAQ

-195 NFAENEAQTTEAQF
+195 NFAENEAKTTEAQF

-221 TIGAALLPILETLLK
+221 SIGAALLPAVNQLTAFLLASAVPALNQFIAGLTGSGLAADEAETSAFNFGESIRNAGIKIIEAKDTLIEIGK
-236 YITTFIIPLFDKM
+236 VIAFVFVATKVYEYITALTALVAAFRAIQAAATAAGVAGAFATGGINIAAGAV
-249 SDALAGKN
+249 ALAGAGIATGIANSAISGGDAAKN
-257 GFGGSMSQVISII
+257 MG
-270 RSVAIPV
+270 A
-277 FDAMKVAFDQIKKT
+277 
-291 VDENREGLQDFI
+291 
-303 DIAKALAPIF
+303 
-313 GTVLVEGIK
+313 
-322 IAVAQIS
+322 
-329 ILIDVLGKVAS
+329 
-340 IIKDILNGVINQIN
+340 
-354 LVIRGINL
+354 
-362 IKPGQD
+362 
-368 IPYIGNI
+368 
-375 GTATASTSSYRAGE
+375 
-389 RGLPTISTATAQTQ
+389 STATAAQLAAGAARAGT
-403 PTVINNISVQAIDP
+403 TVNNITVQAIDS
-417 EGAARAVQKVL
+417 EGAARAVAKAL
-428 VDSSAR
+428 NDSASRSVPQLYNSGITRAR
-434 STPTFG
+434 
-440 GGFGIV
+440 
-446 FQ
+446 

>member
-11 SILADVDDL
+11 SILADVDEL
-20 KKKLGEADKA
+20 KKSLGDANKS
-30 VENNSSKIADFGKKA
+30 VESSASKISDFGKKA

-59 AIQAVKNAAQ
+59 AVQAVKNAAQ

-89 AQTKAVADYIDQ
+89 AQTKAVGDYIDA

-121 RSTNDVEEAQ
+121 RSTNDVQEAQ

-195 NFAENEAQTTEAQF
+195 NFAENEAKTTEAQF

-221 TIGAALLPILETLLK
+221 SIGAALLPAVNQLTAFLLASAVPALNQFIAGLTGSGLAAGEAETSAFNFGESIRNAGIKIVEAKDTLIEIGK
-236 YITTFIIPLFDKM
+236 VIAFVFVATKVYEYITALTALVATFRAIQAAATAAGVAGAFATGGINIAAGAV
-249 SDALAGKN
+249 ALAGAGIATGIANSAISGGDAAKN
-257 GFGGSMSQVISII
+257 MG
-270 RSVAIPV
+270 A
-277 FDAMKVAFDQIKKT
+277 
-291 VDENREGLQDFI
+291 
-303 DIAKALAPIF
+303 
-313 GTVLVEGIK
+313 
-322 IAVAQIS
+322 
-329 ILIDVLGKVAS
+329 
-340 IIKDILNGVINQIN
+340 
-354 LVIRGINL
+354 
-362 IKPGQD
+362 
-368 IPYIGNI
+368 
-375 GTATASTSSYRAGE
+375 
-389 RGLPTISTATAQTQ
+389 STATAAQLASGAARAGT
-403 PTVINNISVQAIDP
+403 TVNNITVQAVDS
-417 EGAARAVQKVL
+417 EGAARAVAKVINQ
-428 VDSSAR
+428 SSSRSVPQLYNSGITRAR
-434 STPTFG
+434 
-440 GGFGIV
+440 
-446 FQ
+446 